1 MLLNTAAVPASGQ
14 TGVFR
19 KCINV
24 MEIGKKIKRLRLA
37 NDLTQDE
44 LALRSDLTK
53 GFISLLERDHTSI
66 SIEALAQ
73 VLEVFGSSLS
83 EFFKDLEMGEQKVVF
98 RAGDRVLVQ
107 GEGDEE
113 TIELLIP
120 GAQRNMMDPVL
131 VTIEPGKAS
140 TDSGHEGEEFG
151 MVLSGSVI
159 LEMEGHQHQRIGKGE
174 CFYFKADR
182 PHVVVNRGKRT
193 ANILW
198 VVSPPVY
205 H

>member
-1 MLLNTAAVPASGQ
+1 M
-14 TGVFR
+14 
-19 KCINV
+19 K
-24 MEIGKKIKRLRLA
+24 IGKRIKRLRLA

-44 LALRSDLTK
+44 LALRADLTK
-53 GFISLLERDHTSI
+53 GFISQLERDHTSI
-66 SIEALAQ
+66 SIEALSQ
-73 VLEVFGSSLS
+73 VLEVLGLSLS
-83 EFFKDLEMGEQKVVF
+83 EFFREMEVGEQKVVF
-98 RAGDRVLVQ
+98 GSRDRVRVE

-120 GAQRNMMDPVL
+120 GAQANMMDPVL
-131 VTIEPGKAS
+131 ITIEPGQAS

-151 MVLSGSVI
+151 MVLSGTVI
-159 LEMEGHQHQRIGKGE
+159 LEMEGHRQQRVRKGE

-182 PHVVVNRGKRT
+182 PHAVANRGKKT
-193 ANILW
+193 ATILW

>member
-1 MLLNTAAVPASGQ
+1 M
-14 TGVFR
+14 
-19 KCINV
+19 K
-24 MEIGKKIKRLRLA
+24 IGKRIKRLRLA

-44 LALRSDLTK
+44 LALRADLTK
-53 GFISLLERDHTSI
+53 GFISLLERDRTSV
-66 SIEALAQ
+66 SIEALEQ
-73 VLEVFGSSLS
+73 ILGVMGSTLS
-83 EFFKDLEMGEQKVVF
+83 EFFKELEMGEQKVVF
-98 RAGDRVLVQ
+98 GARDRVLVK

-131 VTIEPGKAS
+131 VTIEPGKGS
-140 TDSGHEGEEFG
+140 RDSGHEGEEFG
-151 MVLSGSVI
+151 MILSGVVY
-159 LEMEGHQHQRIGKGE
+159 LEFEGSKPQRLERGE

-182 PHVVVNRGKRT
+182 PHTVTNRGKKT
-193 ANILW
+193 AVILW